1 MITMAVCLATAAAMS
16 CNSSVVKRPYTLNDA
31 YKNVNLSG
39 RKIMVIFPDDNR
51 IVINNKDDVYDDFG
65 GINASPES
73 RIRKFYFPE
82 LYSTL
87 KSFVS
92 GDSIFLFDG
101 YGGASWDTLKKKEI
115 ELRTDADSAPR
126 KYAVPEK
133 SSLAEA
139 GLDSSVFVII
149 SCMEFKRN
157 NFYIEY
163 YWDDKTRR
171 PANLEA
177 DLSLIVW
184 DYKNDAP
191 VFYGTLTEHTEFHFG
206 LQRKH
211 WDESAHNLAKKIIK
225 TVRCL

>member
-1 MITMAVCLATAAAMS
+1 MAGCFAIAAGMS
-16 CNSSVVKRPYTLNDA
+16 CNSAAVKRPYTLNDA

-39 RKIMVIFPDDNR
+39 RKIIVVFPEDAR
-51 IVINNKDDVYDDFG
+51 MVINNKDDVFDDFG
-65 GINASPES
+65 GINATPES

-101 YGGASWDTLKKKEI
+101 CGGGASWDTLKKKEI
-115 ELRTDADSAPR
+115 ELRTDADSAPQR
-126 KYAVPEK
+126 YAVPEK
-133 SSLAEA
+133 SSLRET
-139 GLDSSVFVII
+139 GLDSAVFVIMRRI
-149 SCMEFKRN
+149 KFTRN
-157 NFYIEY
+157 NFHIEY
-163 YWDDKTRR
+163 YWDDKTRK
-171 PANLEA
+171 PANLQV

-211 WDESAHNLAKKIIK
+211 WDESAHTLAKKIIK